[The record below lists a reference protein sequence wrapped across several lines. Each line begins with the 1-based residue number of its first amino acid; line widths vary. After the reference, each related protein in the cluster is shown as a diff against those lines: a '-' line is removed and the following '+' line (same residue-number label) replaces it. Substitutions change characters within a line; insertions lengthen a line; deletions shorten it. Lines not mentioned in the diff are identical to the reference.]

1 MNKKMTQNVDSNGKG
16 KNKTGGQFEYNEKD
30 IYVCKKIERDI
41 KFFKNDYHK
50 MKKSVFLLRK

>member
-1 MNKKMTQNVDSNGKG
+1 MTQNVDSNGKG